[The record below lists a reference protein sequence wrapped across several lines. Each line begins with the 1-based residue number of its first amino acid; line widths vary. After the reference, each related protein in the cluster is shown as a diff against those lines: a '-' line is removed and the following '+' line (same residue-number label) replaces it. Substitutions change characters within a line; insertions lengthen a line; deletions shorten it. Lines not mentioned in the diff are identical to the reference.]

1 MLTDAARHYE
11 AITGS
16 EVDIEEG
23 ALAQAFQ
30 KLAAEDRNLLLPM
43 AEKMKVAQLPGIQY
57 LAEFQET
64 LDGYC
69 PEF

>member
-11 AITGS
+11 AFTGN

-30 KLAAEDRNLLLPM
+30 RVATEDRDMLRPLT
-43 AEKMKVAQLPGIQY
+43 EKMRAAQLPG
-57 LAEFQET
+57 LAGSHT
-64 LDGYC
+64 
-69 PEF
+69 